1 MSGSVRQRGVASWE
15 LRVYSGID
23 PDTGKRHYRTATVV
37 GNRSD
42 ADRGLT
48 ELVASVRSKRS
59 ICSVLLFQLVGQ
71 SMSGR
76 EETSPR
82 TVGRSHESMP

>member
-42 ADRGLT
+42 ADRGLP
-48 ELVASVRSKRS
+48 ELVASVRSKLLDWLGFDGFRAVGSLVRRS
-59 ICSVLLFQLVGQ
+59 
-71 SMSGR
+71 
-76 EETSPR
+76 
-82 TVGRSHESMP
+82 